1 MCDNKFI
8 QYSGRIKKNSNFI
21 LVELS
26 EFLWN
31 LSAEQKLVNCVNL
44 YRKYGIGI

>member
-1 MCDNKFI
+1 MCGNKFI
-8 QYSGRIKKNSNFI
+8 QYSGMFKKNSNFI

-31 LSAEQKLVNCVNL
+31 LSAVNCINL

>member
-1 MCDNKFI
+1 MAINLYNI
-8 QYSGRIKKNSNFI
+8 QGDLKRIQICI

-26 EFLWN
+26 EFLRN
-31 LSAEQKLVNCVNL
+31 FSAEQKLVNCVNL